1 LTGFQTPIRGDGR
14 RKAGALPAATLVCVV
29 LMALLAVV
37 QVAHSHPL
45 ESDADHCPLCVVM
58 HTAAPVVVAAPAVVL
73 VKIEARAPVYE
84 ARAMVRY
91 WNPKLFT
98 RPPPAAF

>member
-1 LTGFQTPIRGDGR
+1 
-14 RKAGALPAATLVCVV
+14 
-29 LMALLAVV
+29 MALLAVV

-73 VKIEARAPVYE
+73 VKIEARAPVY
-84 ARAMVRY
+84 